1 MNGLVEARIVGAR
14 ERSAALEYLECQAR
28 DNLYLLDL
36 TARLGQAPAPG
47 EMSTEIAG
55 AWRNGELVGLAGLRP
70 SVVLDAEVR
79 EEAIEAFVPLL
90 DSLAVGLV
98 KSPVGAVDLLWK
110 RLSRRRR
117 RQVLVDRIET
127 AYALKAQAGRLQEP
141 RPGEMVRPA
150 SVDDL
155 EPLVIAA
162 RESLREE
169 QRPDPFAGDARAFRR
184 WVKGRVG
191 RARVVEVDGDVRFA
205 GYADVRRPEGWLLQ
219 GIYTWPEMRRRGY
232 ARAGVSELCREAF
245 AAGADHVQLAVVEG
259 NEAGRRLY
267 ESLGFEPFG
276 QLRTIL
282 FT

>member
-1 MNGLVEARIVGAR
+1 MHGSVEARIVGAR
-14 ERSAALEYLECQAR
+14 ERTAALKFLECQAR

-70 SVVLDAEVR
+70 SVVLDAKAQED
-79 EEAIEAFVPLL
+79 AIEAFVPLL
-90 DSLAVGLV
+90 DSVTVGLV
-98 KSPVGAVDLLWK
+98 KSSVDAVDLLWK
-110 RLSRRRR
+110 RLSQRRK
-117 RQVLVDRIET
+117 RQVLVDRLET
-127 AYALKAQAGRLQEP
+127 AYALKAQAARLQEP
-141 RPGEMVRPA
+141 RPGEKVRPA
-150 SVDDL
+150 SIDDL

-169 QRPDPFAGDARAFRR
+169 QRPDPFAGDARAFRH
-184 WVKGRVG
+184 WVKGRIG
-191 RARVVEVDGDVRFA
+191 RARVVEEDGKVRFA
-205 GYADVRRPEGWLLQ
+205 GYADVRRPEGWLFQ

-245 AAGADHVQLAVVEG
+245 AAGTDHVQLAVVEG
-259 NEAGRRLY
+259 NEAGQRLY